1 MIKPFP
7 SDRIGRESMKSVK
20 VHRAWA
26 DVGSHG
32 GIFFFEDG
40 PVGRQYPGLLHIFK
54 DRVSHDLVEVEIR
67 SVKRKKAEA
76 AHEKAEG

>member
-1 MIKPFP
+1 
-7 SDRIGRESMKSVK
+7 MKSVK

-32 GIFFFEDG
+32 GLSFFEDG

-54 DRVSHDLVEVEIR
+54 NRVSHDLVEVEIR

-76 AHEKAEG
+76 AK